1 MQESKL
7 GDFEFQSIKLLAFRR
22 AVVAAAATA
31 VRSSSSP
38 LTIYLSFLSHPF
50 LFFSLSSRRPPSFF
64 PRILFAAEI
73 HTDVSPTPLAYP
85 TLVVLQLPLPS
96 PSPFPLS
103 RPLPLPTLL
112 PRLLLRHPRICT
124 YIHTRVRSLAYTRS
138 TQRAVTPPP
147 SIADRP
153 SGQMV
158 EEERGDQTS

>member
-22 AVVAAAATA
+22 AVVAAAAATTA

-50 LFFSLSSRRPPSFF
+50 LFFSLSSLRPPSFF

-96 PSPFPLS
+96 PSPFPL
-103 RPLPLPTLL
+103 PLPTLL

-138 TQRAVTPPP
+138 TQRAVTPLP
-147 SIADRP
+147 SITDRP